1 VNDQSRD
8 QKIVFGLVVA
18 AGLFSAIFLAGWI
31 FDAPSLR
38 TFGVGGYPIW
48 PLSAVGYIF
57 LAIGFL
63 MTILRYRAAPIL
75 LAIPLLIV
83 ICALLEGAAGI
94 SPGIDKLL
102 FAEQVSRFSAEH
114 PGRPA
119 INSIVTL
126 AFLGSALL
134 ATRRRS
140 QAAAELANLFAS
152 AAFCFGLSSALL
164 LFIIPGHET
173 AFRIFIAP
181 LPVSLVTIM
190 LTTAFLLWRHDVGL
204 TVLMPNGHSA
214 TPVIW
219 LILPLVIALPIVPT
233 LIVHWGSATGPVVSP
248 GSDLLAI
255 LGNVMI
261 IGLLIWV
268 SIDRLSNQQAA
279 LQEVAD
285 ALDVAAIALTRPD
298 GEITHWSRGCERLY
312 GWSAAEAVGRKK
324 YDLLHSRYGHAS
336 DDDDR
341 PRPSG
346 STERELVETRHDQ
359 TEISVL
365 ERTHVLE
372 RAHREPL
379 FVVKMLDISDRVR
392 AEAALRESETRLATA
407 AEAQQLGVS
416 HWDIAS
422 GRLEWSSGSEQ
433 RLGLEPGNL
442 ATFEQ
447 WEALIEPAD
456 TQGIMTS
463 VARAAADH
471 DERIGF
477 QYRFRGANGVLR
489 TIEGSARCLYDPAGT
504 LTTVIAAN
512 IDVTERKGREAAQLL
527 RSIIETV
534 PDATIVIDEAG
545 VIRSFSAAAERMFGF
560 DSEAAIGRNVKLL
573 MPNAIAAGHDDSIA
587 RYLAT
592 GERHVIGTMRA
603 LTARRADGSLFPIEI
618 NIGEARLGEERIFTG
633 VIRDVSDRMAAEQR
647 LSELNAELAHIGRQS
662 AMSELAADLAHELN
676 QPLSATANFL
686 AAARTL
692 VERGGDGAQVADL
705 LRMGE
710 EQTLRSGQ
718 IIRRLRDFLT
728 KRDSEPHL
736 ESLSVVVRE
745 AVELILFGTTRYNIG
760 LSYHLDPVADTIFA
774 DRVQVQQVLVNLLR
788 NAIDALR
795 DQPVGTREII
805 IASRPV
811 EGDLIEISVTDSGPG
826 LPATLSE
833 KLYSRFATTKG
844 GTAMGVG
851 LSISRRIIEA
861 HGGTLVAENRLGG
874 GAIFRFTLPAF
885 GEIEE

>member
-1 VNDQSRD
+1 MNDRSRD
-8 QKIVFGLVVA
+8 QKIVFGLVAA
-18 AGLFSAIFLAGWI
+18 AGLFSAISLAGWI
-31 FDAPSLR
+31 FDTPALG
-38 TFGVGGYPIW
+38 TFGIGRYPMW
-48 PLSAVGYIF
+48 PLSGVGYIF
-57 LAIGFL
+57 LAAGFL
-63 MTILRYRAAPIL
+63 MTISRHPSAPFL
-75 LAIPLLIV
+75 LAVPFLIAA
-83 ICALLEGAAGI
+83 CTLLEYAGGI

-102 FAEQVSRFSAEH
+102 FADQISLFPAEY
-114 PGRPA
+114 PGRPS
-119 INSIVTL
+119 INSIVTFG
-126 AFLGSALL
+126 FLGLALF
-134 ATRRRS
+134 AAARRS
-140 QAAAELANLFAS
+140 QLAAELANLFAS

-164 LFIIPGHET
+164 LFLAPGHEV
-173 AFRIFIAP
+173 ALRLFIAP
-181 LPVSLVTIM
+181 LPGSMITIM
-190 LTTAFLLWRHDVGL
+190 LATAFMLWRYQVGW
-204 TVLMPNGHSA
+204 TVLITNRPA
-214 TPVIW
+214 QTPAIW
-219 LILPLVIALPIVPT
+219 LILPLVIALPIMPT
-233 LIVHWGSATGPVVSP
+233 LIARWGAPTRPFVSP
-248 GSDLLAI
+248 ESDLLAV
-255 LGNVMI
+255 LSNVAI

-268 SIDRLSNQQAA
+268 SIDRLSNQQTA
-279 LQEVAD
+279 LQEVTN

-312 GWSAAEAVGRKK
+312 GWSAAEAIGRKK
-324 YDLLHSRYGHAS
+324 YDLLHSRYGHAGGG
-336 DDDDR
+336 DQ
-341 PRPSG
+341 PHPSG
-346 STERELVETRHDQ
+346 STERELIETRRDQ

-365 ERTHVLE
+365 ERTQVLE

-379 FVVKMLDISDRVR
+379 FVVKMLDISDRAR
-392 AEAALRESETRLATA
+392 AEAALRESEARLAIA
-407 AEAQQLGVS
+407 AEVQQLGVS

-422 GRLEWSSGSEQ
+422 GRLEWSPGSEQ
-433 RLGLEPGNL
+433 RLGLEPGSL

-456 TQGIMTS
+456 TQGIMAS

-471 DERIGF
+471 DERMAF

-489 TIEGSARCLYDPAGT
+489 TIEGSARCLYDPSGT

-512 IDVTERKGREAAQLL
+512 LDVTERKEREAAQQL

-534 PDATIVIDEAG
+534 PDATIVIDDAG
-545 VIRSFSAAAERMFGF
+545 LIRSFSAAAERMFGF
-560 DSEAAIGRNVKLL
+560 DSDAAIGRNVKLL
-573 MPNAIAAGHDDSIA
+573 MPEAIAEGHDESIA

-618 NIGEARLGEERIFTG
+618 NIGEARFGEERIFTG

-692 VERGGDGAQVADL
+692 IERGGEGAQVADL

-728 KRDSEPHL
+728 KRDSELRL

-745 AVELILFGTTRYNIG
+745 AVELVLFGTTRYSIR
-760 LSYHLDPVADTIFA
+760 LSYHLDPAADAIFA

-795 DQPVGTREII
+795 DQAVSTREII
-805 IASRPV
+805 IASRAV
-811 EGDLIEISVTDSGPG
+811 EGDLIEISVSDSGPG
-826 LPATLSE
+826 LPAALSE

-844 GTAMGVG
+844 GGAMGVG

-861 HGGTLVAENRLGG
+861 HGGTLVAENRPGG

>member
-8 QKIVFGLVVA
+8 QKIVFGLVAA
-18 AGLFSAIFLAGWI
+18 AGLFSLLCLAGWT
-31 FDAPSLR
+31 FDTPSLK

-48 PLSAVGYIF
+48 PLAAVGYLF
-57 LAIGFL
+57 LVIGFL
-63 MTILRYRAAPIL
+63 MTILRHRAAPLL
-75 LAIPLLIV
+75 LAVPLLIV
-83 ICALLEGAAGI
+83 ICVLLEDAAGI
-94 SPGIDKLL
+94 SPGIDRLL
-102 FAEQVSRFSAEH
+102 FAEQVSRFSAEN
-114 PGRPA
+114 PGRPV
-119 INSIVTL
+119 INSIVTI

-134 ATRRRS
+134 ATWRQS
-140 QAAAELANLFAS
+140 QTAAELANLFAS

-164 LFIIPGHET
+164 LFVIPGHET
-173 AFRIFIAP
+173 AWGLFIAP
-181 LPVSLVTIM
+181 LPGSLITIM
-190 LTTAFLLWRHDVGL
+190 LATAFLLWRYHAGG
-204 TVLMPNGHSA
+204 TVLMATRPA
-214 TPVIW
+214 ETPVVW

-233 LIVHWGSATGPVVSP
+233 LIVRWGSATGPFVSP
-248 GSDLLAI
+248 ESDLLAV
-255 LGNVMI
+255 LGNVAI

-268 SIDRLSNQQAA
+268 SVDRLSNQQTA
-279 LQEVAD
+279 LQEVAN

-312 GWSAAEAVGRKK
+312 GWSAAEAIGRKK
-324 YDLLHSRYGHAS
+324 YDLLHSRYGQPG
-336 DDDDR
+336 DDDR
-341 PRPSG
+341 PHPSG
-346 STERELVETRHDQ
+346 SAERELVEIRRDQ

-365 ERTHVLE
+365 ERTQVLE

-392 AEAALRESETRLATA
+392 AEAALRESEARLAIA

-422 GRLEWSSGSEQ
+422 GRLEWSTGSEQ
-433 RLGLEPGNL
+433 RLGLEPGSL
-442 ATFEQ
+442 ATFAQ

-456 TQGIMTS
+456 TQGIMAS

-512 IDVTERKGREAAQLL
+512 IDVTERKEREAAQLL

-534 PDATIVIDEAG
+534 PDATIVIDETG
-545 VIRSFSAAAERMFGF
+545 MIRSFSAAAERMFGF
-560 DSEAAIGRNVKLL
+560 DSDAAIGRNIKLL
-573 MPNAIAAGHDDSIA
+573 MPDAIAAGHDDSIA

-633 VIRDVSDRMAAEQR
+633 VIRDVSDRLAAEQR

-692 VERGGDGAQVADL
+692 IERGGDGAQVADL

-728 KRDSEPHL
+728 KRDSELRL

-745 AVELILFGTTRYNIG
+745 AVELILFGTTRYNIR

-795 DQPVGTREII
+795 DQPVSTREII
-805 IASRPV
+805 IASRAV
-811 EGDLIEISVTDSGPG
+811 EGDLIEVSVSDSGPG
-826 LPATLSE
+826 LPAALGE

-861 HGGTLVAENRLGG
+861 HGGTLVAENRPGG